1 MSDGLQKKI
10 FSRNLNEL
18 MFLSEKTQSEVAS
31 AIGVSPQT
39 FNTWMQGIAIP
50 RMEKIQ
56 LLADYF
62 HVKKSLLIEQGNY
75 TSRTEEK
82 DFNKVLSDNLRYYL
96 DIRNITQVEL
106 AHRLGVGTTSVYNW
120 TSGLKTP
127 RMDKIDKI
135 CSILRV
141 SRNDLLTETKD
152 NSSDKDIQSRFAH
165 NLNELLRLN
174 NKTQLE
180 LANFIGV
187 SNTAVNKWT
196 QGCYTPRMDKIDL
209 ICSFFLIGRED
220 LLTDASHEQAYYSN
234 PETVKI
240 AQEIF
245 DNSDLR
251 ILFDAAKDSTPE
263 QLKLAAEM
271 LRQFKKLNN
280 KK

>member
-127 RMDKIDKI
+127 RMDKVDMMCNIFRI
-135 CSILRV
+135 R
-141 SRNDLLTETKD
+141 
-152 NSSDKDIQSRFAH
+152 
-165 NLNELLRLN
+165 
-174 NKTQLE
+174 
-180 LANFIGV
+180 
-187 SNTAVNKWT
+187 
-196 QGCYTPRMDKIDL
+196 
-209 ICSFFLIGRED
+209 RED
-220 LLTDASHEQAYYSN
+220 LLTDTSKEQTYYTN
-234 PETVKI
+234 PETAKV

-271 LRQFKKLNN
+271 LRQFKKTAGEE
-280 KK
+280 

>member
-1 MSDGLQKKI
+1 MSDCLQKKI
-10 FSRNLNEL
+10 FSKNLNEL
-18 MFLSEKTQSEVAS
+18 MFLNGKSQSEVAS

-50 RMEKIQ
+50 RIDKIQ

-62 HVKKSLLIEQGNY
+62 HVKKSLLIEQGSF
-75 TSRTEEK
+75 TSRTKEK
-82 DFNKVLSDNLRYYL
+82 DFNKVLSDNLRYHL

-135 CSILRV
+135 SSILRI
-141 SRNDLLTETKD
+141 SRNDLLTETAD

-196 QGCYTPRMDKIDL
+196 KGCNTPRMDKIDL
-209 ICSFFLIGRED
+209 ICSFFHIDRKD
-220 LLTDASHEQAYYSN
+220 LFTSKQSEQNQFTNSK
-234 PETVKI
+234 VLRV
-240 AQEIF
+240 AQELST
-245 DNSDLR
+245 NSELLE
-251 ILFDAAKDSTPE
+251 LFNIAKDSTPE
-263 QLKLAAEM
+263 QLNLVADM
-271 LRQFKKLNN
+271 LRQFRDLSN
-280 KK
+280 K

>member
-1 MSDGLQKKI
+1 MSDCLQKKI
-10 FSRNLNEL
+10 FSKNLNEL
-18 MFLSEKTQSEVAS
+18 MFLNGKSQSEVAS

-50 RMEKIQ
+50 RMDKIQ

-62 HVKKSLLIEQGNY
+62 NVKKSLLIEQRSF
-75 TSRTEEK
+75 TSRTKEK
-82 DFNKVLSDNLRYYL
+82 DFNKVLSDNLRYHL
-96 DIRNITQVEL
+96 EIRNITQVEL

-141 SRNDLLTETKD
+141 SRNDLLTETTD
-152 NSSDKDIQSRFAH
+152 NSSDRDIQSRFAD

-187 SNTAVNKWT
+187 SNTAVNKWAK
-196 QGCYTPRMDKIDL
+196 GCNTPRMDKIDL
-209 ICSFFLIGRED
+209 ICSFFHIDRKD
-220 LLTDASHEQAYYSN
+220 LFTSKQSEQNQFTNSK
-234 PETVKI
+234 VLRV
-240 AQEIF
+240 AQELST
-245 DNSDLR
+245 NSELLE
-251 ILFDAAKDSTPE
+251 LFNIAKDSTPE
-263 QLKLAAEM
+263 QLNLVADM
-271 LRQFKKLNN
+271 LRQFRDLTN
-280 KK
+280 K

>member
-1 MSDGLQKKI
+1 MSDCLQKKI
-10 FSRNLNEL
+10 FSKNLNEL
-18 MFLSEKTQSEVAS
+18 MFLNGKSQSEVAS

-50 RMEKIQ
+50 RMDKIQ

-62 HVKKSLLIEQGNY
+62 NVKKSLLIEQRSF
-75 TSRTEEK
+75 TSRTKEK
-82 DFNKVLSDNLRYYL
+82 DFKKVFSDNLRYHL
-96 DIRNITQVEL
+96 KIRNITQVEL

-141 SRNDLLTETKD
+141 SRNDLLTETTD
-152 NSSDKDIQSRFAH
+152 NSSDRDIQSRFAD

-187 SNTAVNKWT
+187 SNTAVNKWAK
-196 QGCYTPRMDKIDL
+196 GCNTPRMDKIDL
-209 ICSFFLIGRED
+209 ICSFFHIDRKD
-220 LLTDASHEQAYYSN
+220 LFTSKQSEQNQFTNSK
-234 PETVKI
+234 VLRV
-240 AQEIF
+240 AQELST
-245 DNSDLR
+245 NSELLE
-251 ILFDAAKDSTPE
+251 LFNIAKDSTPE
-263 QLKLAAEM
+263 QLNLVADM
-271 LRQFKKLNN
+271 LRQFRDLTN
-280 KK
+280 K

>member
-1 MSDGLQKKI
+1 MSDCLQKKI
-10 FSRNLNEL
+10 FSKNLNEL
-18 MFLSEKTQSEVAS
+18 MFLNGKSQSEVAS

-50 RMEKIQ
+50 RMDKIQ

-62 HVKKSLLIEQGNY
+62 NVKKSLLIEQGIF
-75 TSRTEEK
+75 TSRTKEK
-82 DFNKVLSDNLRYYL
+82 DFNKVFSDNLRYHL
-96 DIRNITQVEL
+96 EIRNITQVEL

-141 SRNDLLTETKD
+141 SRNDLLTETTD
-152 NSSDKDIQSRFAH
+152 DSSDRDIQSRFAD

-180 LANFIGV
+180 LANYIGV

-196 QGCYTPRMDKIDL
+196 KGCNTPRMDKIDL
-209 ICSFFLIGRED
+209 ICSFFHIDRKD
-220 LLTDASHEQAYYSN
+220 LFTSKQSEQNQFTNSK
-234 PETVKI
+234 VLRV
-240 AQEIF
+240 AQELST
-245 DNSDLR
+245 NSELLE
-251 ILFDAAKDSTPE
+251 LFNIAKDSTPE
-263 QLKLAAEM
+263 QLNLVADM
-271 LRQFKKLNN
+271 LRQFRDLTN
-280 KK
+280 K

>member
-1 MSDGLQKKI
+1 MSDCLQKKI
-10 FSRNLNEL
+10 FSKNLNEL
-18 MFLSEKTQSEVAS
+18 MFLNGKSQSEVAS

-50 RMEKIQ
+50 RMDKIQ

-62 HVKKSLLIEQGNY
+62 NVKKSLLIEQRSF
-75 TSRTEEK
+75 TSRTKEK
-82 DFNKVLSDNLRYYL
+82 DFKKVFSDNLRYHL
-96 DIRNITQVEL
+96 EIRNITQVEL

-141 SRNDLLTETKD
+141 SRNDLLTETTD
-152 NSSDKDIQSRFAH
+152 NSSDRDIQSRFAD

-187 SNTAVNKWT
+187 SNTAVNKWAK
-196 QGCYTPRMDKIDL
+196 GCNTPRMDKIDL
-209 ICSFFLIGRED
+209 ICSFFHIDRKD
-220 LLTDASHEQAYYSN
+220 LFTSKQSEQNQFTNSK
-234 PETVKI
+234 VLRV
-240 AQEIF
+240 AQELST
-245 DNSDLR
+245 NLELLE
-251 ILFDAAKDSTPE
+251 LFNIAKDSTPE
-263 QLKLAAEM
+263 QLNLVADM
-271 LRQFKKLNN
+271 LRQFRDLTN
-280 KK
+280 K

>member
-1 MSDGLQKKI
+1 MSDCLQKKI
-10 FSRNLNEL
+10 FSKNLNEL
-18 MFLSEKTQSEVAS
+18 MFLNGKSQSEVAS

-50 RMEKIQ
+50 RMDKIQ

-62 HVKKSLLIEQGNY
+62 NVKKSLLIEQGSF
-75 TSRTEEK
+75 TSSTKEK
-82 DFNKVLSDNLRYYL
+82 DFNKVFSDNLRYHL
-96 DIRNITQVEL
+96 EIRNITQVEL

-141 SRNDLLTETKD
+141 SRNDLLTETTD
-152 NSSDKDIQSRFAH
+152 DSSDRDIQSRFAD

-180 LANFIGV
+180 LANYIGV

-196 QGCYTPRMDKIDL
+196 KGCNTPRMDKIDL
-209 ICSFFLIGRED
+209 ICSFFHIDRKD
-220 LLTDASHEQAYYSN
+220 LFTSKQSEQNQFTNSK
-234 PETVKI
+234 VLRV
-240 AQEIF
+240 AQELST
-245 DNSDLR
+245 NSELLE
-251 ILFDAAKDSTPE
+251 LFNIAKDSTPE
-263 QLKLAAEM
+263 QLNLVADM
-271 LRQFKKLNN
+271 LRQFRDLTN
-280 KK
+280 K

>member
-1 MSDGLQKKI
+1 MSDCLQKKI
-10 FSRNLNEL
+10 FSKNLNEL
-18 MFLSEKTQSEVAS
+18 MFLNGKSQSEVAS

-50 RMEKIQ
+50 RMDKIQ

-62 HVKKSLLIEQGNY
+62 NVKKSLLIEQRSF
-75 TSRTEEK
+75 TSRTKEK
-82 DFNKVLSDNLRYYL
+82 DFKKVFSDNLRYHL
-96 DIRNITQVEL
+96 EIRNITQVEL

-141 SRNDLLTETKD
+141 SRNDLLTETTD
-152 NSSDKDIQSRFAH
+152 NSSDRDIQSRFAD

-187 SNTAVNKWT
+187 SNTAVNKWAK
-196 QGCYTPRMDKIDL
+196 GCNTPRMDKIDL
-209 ICSFFLIGRED
+209 ICSFFHIDRKD
-220 LLTDASHEQAYYSN
+220 LFTSKQSEQNQFTNSK
-234 PETVKI
+234 VLRV
-240 AQEIF
+240 AQELST
-245 DNSDLR
+245 NSELLE
-251 ILFDAAKDSTPE
+251 LFNIAKDSTPE
-263 QLKLAAEM
+263 QLNLVADM
-271 LRQFKKLNN
+271 LRQFRDLTN
-280 KK
+280 K

>member
-1 MSDGLQKKI
+1 MSDCLQKKI
-10 FSRNLNEL
+10 FSKNLNEL
-18 MFLSEKTQSEVAS
+18 MFLNGRSQSEVAS

-50 RMEKIQ
+50 RMDKIQ

-62 HVKKSLLIEQGNY
+62 NVKKSLLIEQRSF
-75 TSRTEEK
+75 TSRTKEK
-82 DFNKVLSDNLRYYL
+82 DFKKVFSDNLRYHL
-96 DIRNITQVEL
+96 EIRNITQVEL

-141 SRNDLLTETKD
+141 SRNDLLTETTD
-152 NSSDKDIQSRFAH
+152 NSSNRDIQSRFAD

-187 SNTAVNKWT
+187 SNTAVNKWAK
-196 QGCYTPRMDKIDL
+196 GCNTPRMDKIDL
-209 ICSFFLIGRED
+209 ICSFFHIDRKD
-220 LLTDASHEQAYYSN
+220 LFTSKQSEQNQFTNSK
-234 PETVKI
+234 VLRV
-240 AQEIF
+240 AQELST
-245 DNSDLR
+245 NSELLE
-251 ILFDAAKDSTPE
+251 LFNIAKDSTPE
-263 QLKLAAEM
+263 QLNLVADM
-271 LRQFKKLNN
+271 LRQFRDLTN
-280 KK
+280 K